1 MMQKVNHLLRGMLG
15 ILSGVLLVNS
25 FATYGGMGISLWLI
39 AADQQA
45 PQDLA
50 LKNIFIG
57 TFGVV
62 IAVLML
68 GSAIL
73 LFAEFLQK
81 KIRFTKKIGN
91 GIVTSVIAL
100 SLIHIVAYL
109 GLGQIQDVYVGKF
122 IDGFVFGAAQALIA
136 SILFLIVKQLR
147 AEQE

>member
-1 MMQKVNHLLRGMLG
+1 MQKVNHLLRGMLG